1 MSIHA
6 VLIDMVSIQ
15 RYVFGSNKLRENIG
29 ASYLIQEVYESYLKK
44 VIHDIFPSANID
56 FNAWKNE
63 PAKYQIEEPGIPFE
77 VGYIGGG
84 NALLFFKDF
93 KDVNNAR
100 EFVKRWTTTLLVE
113 TPGVVTAVACAEFNL
128 KAFQSENKK
137 LFDRLQENKYRFI
150 PQTVIPR
157 HGITAECNHT
167 GYSMDV
173 WNGKEDKEEHD
184 YVSSVAY
191 AKICASQEATKK
203 LEKKFEKILEGK
215 YCFTD
220 QLDELGQLKGED
232 SHLAV
237 VHIDG
242 NGMGDRFRQTKTL
255 EEIRNLSISVKTATD
270 ESFRVL
276 LETITNKFQDIQDA
290 LGFNPA
296 EKKKNYPE
304 KNGTKNIPLRPI
316 IIGGDDIT
324 FVCDGRLGV
333 YFARIFLEA
342 FEKQQVSD
350 NEGRLSACAGI
361 AITKTKYPFHR
372 GYELSEDLCKNAK
385 KRRKGKEGGGKGSW
399 LDFHIAYGGFSGTL
413 DEIRASHY
421 RAVQG
426 NLIYGPYQTGEDPVY
441 GFDTLIRNIK
451 TLKDPGKR
459 WPRSKIEELRQ
470 VLALGKEATET
481 FVNEIN
487 ARGLELPIIAG
498 NRFKHSLFE
507 NSETPYFDMVELMKF
522 YPEFALKESS

>member
-6 VLIDMVSIQ
+6 VLIDMISIQ

-29 ASYLIQEVYESYLKK
+29 ASYLIQEVYESYLQK
-44 VIHDIFPSANID
+44 VINDIFPSAKID

-63 PAKYQIEEPGIPFE
+63 PAQYLIADTGIPFE

-84 NALLFFKDF
+84 NALLFFKDVG
-93 KDVNNAR
+93 KAR
-100 EFVKRWTTTLLVE
+100 EFIERWTATLLVE
-113 TPGVVTAVACAEFNL
+113 TPGMVTAVACAGFNL
-128 KAFQSENKK
+128 NDFQSANKQ
-137 LFDRLQENKYRFI
+137 LFDKLQENKYRFV

-173 WNGKEDKEEHD
+173 WNEKEQD

-191 AKICASQEATKK
+191 AKISASKPATDN
-203 LEKKFEKILEGK
+203 LEKKFERILDGK

-232 SHLAV
+232 SHIAI

-255 EEIRNLSISVKTATD
+255 EEIRNLSVSVKTATE

-276 LETITNKFQDIQDA
+276 LETITNKFQAIQDA
-290 LGFNPA
+290 LGFDTA
-296 EKKKNYPE
+296 GKKRNYPG

-333 YFARIFLEA
+333 YFAGIFLED
-342 FEKQQVSD
+342 FEKQRVSD
-350 NEGRLSACAGI
+350 KEGLSACAGI
-361 AITKTKYPFHR
+361 AITKAKYPFHR

-385 KRRKGKEGGGKGSW
+385 KRRNGEKGGGKGSW

-426 NLIYGPYQTGEDPVY
+426 SLIYGPYQTGVDPNY
-441 GFDTLIRNIK
+441 GFDTLIKNIK
-451 TLKDPGKR
+451 TLKDTGR
-459 WPRSKIEELRQ
+459 GWPRSKIEGLRQ
-470 VLALGKEATET
+470 VMTLGKEATET
-481 FVNEIN
+481 FVSEIN
-487 ARGLELPIIAG
+487 ARGLKLPKIEG
-498 NRFKHSLFE
+498 KKFENYLFE

-522 YPEFALKESS
+522 YPEFALDVNVKC

>member
-1 MSIHA
+1 MGIHA

-29 ASYLIQEVYESYLKK
+29 ASYLIQEVYESYLQK
-44 VIHDIFPSANID
+44 VVNCIFPFAKIN
-56 FNAWKNE
+56 FNVWKEE
-63 PAKYQIEEPGIPFE
+63 PNRYLIEEPDTPFE

-84 NALLFFKDF
+84 NALLFFKDV
-93 KDVNNAR
+93 DGAR
-100 EFVKRWTTTLLVE
+100 EFIKRWTTTLLVE
-113 TPGVVTAVACAEFNL
+113 TPGIVTAVACDEFDL

-167 GYSMDV
+167 GYSMDN
-173 WNGKEDKEEHD
+173 WNGKEDKEEQD

-191 AKICASQEATKK
+191 AKICASQDATKK
-203 LEKKFEKILEGK
+203 LEKAFETELKDA

-220 QLDELGQLKGED
+220 QIDELGQLKGED
-232 SHLAV
+232 SHIAI

-242 NGMGDRFRQTKTL
+242 NGMGERFRQTKTL
-255 EEIRNLSISVKTATD
+255 EEIRNLSISVKTATE

-290 LGFNPA
+290 LGFDTA
-296 EKKKNYPE
+296 EGKNDYPGN
-304 KNGTKNIPLRPI
+304 NGAKNIPLRPI

-333 YFARIFLEA
+333 YFARIFLDA
-342 FEKQQVSD
+342 FERRQVSD
-350 NEGRLSACAGI
+350 NEGLSACAGI

-385 KRRKGKEGGGKGSW
+385 KRRNGEKGGGKGSW

-421 RAVQG
+421 QAVQG
-426 NLIYGPYQTGEDPVY
+426 DLIYGPYQTGEDPVY
-441 GFDTLIRNIK
+441 GFDTLIKNIK
-451 TLKDPGKR
+451 TLKDPGR
-459 WPRSKIEELRQ
+459 GWPRSKIEELRQ
-470 VLALGKEATET
+470 VLVLGKETTET
-481 FVNEIN
+481 FVKAIN
-487 ARGLELPIIAG
+487 VRRLELPKIAG
-498 NRFKHSLFE
+498 KSFEHSLFE
-507 NSETPYFDMVELMKF
+507 SLETPYFDMVELIKF

>member
-1 MSIHA
+1 MSVHA
-6 VLIDMVSIQ
+6 VLIDTVSIQ
-15 RYVFGSNKLRENIG
+15 RYVFGSNKLKENIG
-29 ASYLIQEVYESYLKK
+29 ASYLIQEVYESYLQK
-44 VIHDIFPSANID
+44 VINDIFPSANTD

-63 PAKYQIEEPGIPFE
+63 PAKYQIEDFSIPFE

-84 NALLFFKDF
+84 NALLLFKEGIR
-93 KDVNNAR
+93 AR
-100 EFVKRWTTTLLVE
+100 EFIERWTTTLLVE
-113 TPGVVTAVACAEFNL
+113 TPGVVTAVACDEFNL
-128 KAFQSENKK
+128 KDFQSENKK

-173 WNGKEDKEEHD
+173 WNEKEDKEEHD
-184 YVSSVAY
+184 YISSVAY
-191 AKICASQEATKK
+191 AKICASKKATEK
-203 LEKKFEKILEGK
+203 LEGKFEKEFKGK
-215 YCFTD
+215 FCFTD
-220 QLDELGQLKGED
+220 QLDGLGQMKGED
-232 SHLAV
+232 SHIAI

-242 NGMGDRFRQTKTL
+242 DGMGDRFRKTKTL
-255 EEIRNLSISVKTATD
+255 EEIRKLSISVKTATKG
-270 ESFRVL
+270 SFRIL
-276 LETITNKFQDIQDA
+276 LKTITDRFQDIQNA
-290 LGFNPA
+290 LGFDTD
-296 EKKKNYPE
+296 EKKKKYPGE
-304 KNGTKNIPLRPI
+304 NGKKNIPLRSI

-333 YFARIFLEA
+333 YFASIFLEA

-350 NEGRLSACAGI
+350 NEGLSACAGI

-385 KRRKGKEGGGKGSW
+385 KRRKEKGEIKGSW
-399 LDFHIAYGGFSGTL
+399 LDFHIAYGGFLGTL

-426 NLIYGPYQTGEDPVY
+426 NLIFGPYKIGNHDKY
-441 GFDTLIRNIK
+441 GFDTLMKNIRE
-451 TLKDPGKR
+451 LKDPEKR

-481 FVNEIN
+481 FVNAIHV
-487 ARGLELPIIAG
+487 RGLELPKIAE
-498 NRFKHSLFE
+498 NSFKHSLFG

-522 YPEFALKESS
+522 YPEFALEELS